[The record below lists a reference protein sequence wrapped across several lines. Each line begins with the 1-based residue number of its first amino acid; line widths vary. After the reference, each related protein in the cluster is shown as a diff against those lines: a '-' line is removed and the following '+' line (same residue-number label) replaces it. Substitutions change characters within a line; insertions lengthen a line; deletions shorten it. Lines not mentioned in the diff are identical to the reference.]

1 MADAFLY
8 ASAVS
13 SPPKGQTAPTNR
25 PHFHGLSWVLFI
37 LSDIIGLFLVRL
49 EGFELST
56 PGSGDQCSIH

>member
-8 ASAVS
+8 ASAAS

-25 PHFHGLSWVLFI
+25 PHFYGLSWVLFI
-37 LSDIIGLFLVRL
+37 LSDSIGLFLVRL